1 MGCGAEA
8 AKMKGK
14 RALQGWPSNPPLP
27 KRLTSGQKLEEVAA
41 AASVTIP
48 DEIGTALDGDSQ
60 SQEVPCAIGLEAC
73 RRLPDSDADAAIDA
87 TEPNG
92 IDATEDAAERDEDGD
107 ATDSGEAGDATAK
120 AEHGAATEHARG
132 DLSAVTPSKEY
143 QGAKDQGSTS
153 KHSWAPL
160 ELGLLEYMDPSDLC
174 SLGCATHR
182 SHELV
187 QQSDVW
193 FARLDALSPSVGRLA
208 RSSYSQPCLQ
218 LASRA
223 AKQPRLS
230 DYVFCVDITQ
240 KDRPVFSG
248 VLYLSAYESSGHG
261 LSADN
266 RLTGRQSDLRLESKE
281 YAISYSDNRC
291 WITRDLRCYV
301 RLADLQG
308 RVVLDLNNDQC
319 PEEGAIWDSDIYSCI
334 LPDFIQMGK
343 ILGQRCA
350 EGHRQQGFV
359 DAEDIGGVAIGMH
372 LMRMNAYKAPLE
384 LSPPSAAER
393 RRRVKCE
400 ELSVQFNAQQWRV
413 NVDSPAD
420 VPGEVLLRTLL
431 PMQYFSRNTEELQAW
446 LFISSLLIGGY
457 N

>member
-1 MGCGAEA
+1 M
-8 AKMKGK
+8 
-14 RALQGWPSNPPLP
+14 
-27 KRLTSGQKLEEVAA
+27 
-41 AASVTIP
+41 
-48 DEIGTALDGDSQ
+48 
-60 SQEVPCAIGLEAC
+60 
-73 RRLPDSDADAAIDA
+73 
-87 TEPNG
+87 
-92 IDATEDAAERDEDGD
+92 
-107 ATDSGEAGDATAK
+107 
-120 AEHGAATEHARG
+120 
-132 DLSAVTPSKEY
+132 TPSKEY

-208 RSSYSQPCLQ
+208 RSSCSQPCLQ

-261 LSADN
+261 LSANN
-266 RLTGRQSDLRLESKE
+266 RLTGRQSDLILESKE
-281 YAISYSDNRC
+281 YAISNSHDRC

-308 RVVLDLNNDQC
+308 RVVLDLSGHDNSDHF
-319 PEEGAIWDSDIYSCI
+319 PDGGAIWDSEIYSCI

-343 ILGQRCA
+343 ILG
-350 EGHRQQGFV
+350 HRLEEYRQQQGFV
-359 DAEDIGGVAIGMH
+359 DAEDVDGVAIRMH
-372 LMRMNAYKAPLE
+372 LMRMKNNQ
-384 LSPPSAAER
+384 SRER
-393 RRRVKCE
+393 GRKNKYESSVAWEKEGERTVKCE
-400 ELSVQFNAQQWRV
+400 ELSVQMTIKATSTHRV
-413 NVDSPAD
+413 NVDSPGD

-431 PMQYFSRNTEELQAW
+431 PMQYFSRNTDVLRAW
-446 LFISSLLIGGY
+446 LFIIIGGY
-457 N
+457 NGL